1 MNKKHRVIRIDT
13 LKETNIFRIIFND
26 EYYTD
31 SIIDQ
36 IKAYKVVDK
45 FLKNFDK
52 KYNSTCDVKDI
63 NGSTVVDI
71 NLRLKVN

>member
-1 MNKKHRVIRIDT
+1 MNKKYRIIKIDT
-13 LKETNIFRIIFND
+13 LKEANIFRIIFND

-36 IKAYKVVDK
+36 IKAFKVINK
-45 FLKNFDK
+45 FLENFDK
-52 KYNSTCDVKDI
+52 KYNSICGVKDI

-71 NLRLKVN
+71 SLSLKIN

>member
-13 LKETNIFRIIFND
+13 FKEANIFRIIFND

-45 FLKNFDK
+45 FLENFDER
-52 KYNSTCDVKDI
+52 YNSTCDVKDI
-63 NGSTVVDI
+63 NGITVVDI
-71 NLRLKVN
+71 NLSLKIN